1 MPRYIYNNLLLDQ
14 MRRLYY
20 MWMQAGQCYLVISHN
35 KRYGK
40 LRKHVAKINE
50 VGFGCVQTKNARL
63 KTSVI
68 TYL

>member
-1 MPRYIYNNLLLDQ
+1 MCMP
-14 MRRLYY
+14 
-20 MWMQAGQCYLVISHN
+20 AGQCYLVISHN
-35 KRYGK
+35 KMFGK

-50 VGFGCVQTKNARL
+50 VGPGCVQTKNVRF